1 MFAGRKQWCSF
12 LSFSPPRDFASSL
25 TGKRESLPA
34 WGSLELISKVV
45 ITWRDLLKN
54 YSAMTVLKDKCR
66 KWYFVPELILL
77 PSAHWKILELLH
89 KSEVS
94 LSRAENDV
102 EDVEWLLL
110 MSMAGFGGGNSREW
124 GSPWG
129 NAFPCIQPDWRPSQ
143 TLERTRELPSDSG
156 PDCEPFPTPGSCSFL
171 NLLVL
176 EGAWYCHWRCVG
188 LQQIRISSL
197 LPWQWSR
204 QCTLAEWRM
213 PWLI

>member
-12 LSFSPPRDFASSL
+12 LFFSPPRDFASSL
-25 TGKRESLPA
+25 MGKRESLPA

-54 YSAMTVLKDKCR
+54 YSATTVLKDKCR

-77 PSAHWKILELLH
+77 PSAHWKILELLY
-89 KSEVS
+89 KSKVS

-124 GSPWG
+124 GWPRG
-129 NAFPCIQPDWRPSQ
+129 NVFPCIQPDWRPSQ
-143 TLERTRELPSDSG
+143 PLERTREQHGAPAELPNDSG
-156 PDCEPFPTPGSCSFL
+156 PDCEPFPTSAAF
-171 NLLVL
+171 
-176 EGAWYCHWRCVG
+176 
-188 LQQIRISSL
+188 
-197 LPWQWSR
+197 
-204 QCTLAEWRM
+204 
-213 PWLI
+213 